1 MKLELLERLGD
12 GAFADVWRARDELDR
27 EVAVKIVREAN
38 VAVADALA
46 HAKALARAKH
56 PNVVA
61 VLTLETVEDPS
72 TGAQVSCVVMELLE
86 GETLDDRLRRG
97 KLKPDEVVEL
107 ANGIADG
114 LEHIHAQG
122 MAHGD
127 LHSQNVMVTAAGA
140 KIIDILYRSSLATL
154 STESRATRLK
164 RDLLSLRLLVQEL
177 IVNSEMDSAEAT
189 EFNNL
194 LESDAQISDIRAA
207 LKKITAAEDPERGQ
221 RALDHAYS
229 RVVDVDFVDSEAY
242 AAALADETPDPVIV
256 PLLKR
261 IASEKVY
268 DYKHRSYLLALWRRL
283 NASQRAEVMATV
295 GAVLEREIP
304 KGTWWPA
311 LRMVSSLRAEGWSGL
326 SRLVQ
331 LRVEGLIVKDVLAG
345 HTDIYGAKKL
355 SGGSLGTYA
364 TSLWRNFSAPQ
375 VLAENL
381 LSMLRQGWYTQNYV
395 GSFFMASLPA
405 IAQATGKRNEFI
417 AALKYAVSNDARIV
431 VNKLDELPADWVT
444 EIRADDSE
452 S

>member
-1 MKLELLERLGD
+1 MKLKLLERLGD

-56 PNVVA
+56 RNVVA
-61 VLTLETVEDPS
+61 VLTLEIVEDPT
-72 TGAQVSCVVMELLE
+72 TGVEVSCVVMELLE
-86 GETLDDRLRRG
+86 GETLDERLRRG
-97 KLKPDEVVEL
+97 KLTADEVVSL

-127 LHSQNVMVTAAGA
+127 LHSQNVMVADGGA

-164 RDLLSLRLLVQEL
+164 RDLLSLRLMVQEL

-194 LESDAQISDIRAA
+194 LESDAQVNDIRAA
-207 LKKITAAEDPERGQ
+207 LKKITAADDPERRE
-221 RALDHAYS
+221 RALEHAFS
-229 RVVDVDFVDSEAY
+229 RVVDVDFVESEAY
-242 AAALADETPDPVIV
+242 AAALADETPDSVIV
-256 PLLKR
+256 PLLKK
-261 IASEKVY
+261 IAVEKVY
-268 DYKHRSYLLALWRRL
+268 DYKHGSYFLALWARL
-283 NASQRAEVMATV
+283 NATQRSEVMDTIGV
-295 GAVLEREIP
+295 VLDKETP
-304 KGTWWPA
+304 KGTWWPV
-311 LRMVSSLRAEGWSGL
+311 LRMVSSIRPDGWRAL
-326 SRLVQ
+326 PRLVQ
-331 LRVEGLIVKDVLAG
+331 LRVEGLIVKDILAG

-364 TSLWRNFSAPQ
+364 TSFWRNFAAPQ

-381 LSMLRQGWYTQNYV
+381 LTMLRQGWYTQNYV
-395 GSFFMASLPA
+395 GSFFLTSIPA
-405 IAQATGKRNEFI
+405 IAQATGKRSEFI

-431 VNKLDELPADWVT
+431 VNKLDELPDDWVS
-444 EIRADDSE
+444 EIRG
-452 S
+452 